1 VEYKIFGPGGTPS
14 EEFREQLAGFLKLDE
29 SQRRTIGEIF
39 LGHDFDPYAPT
50 LPSAVGASSL
60 LPEQFSEATNV
71 VGFLLS
77 SWRANDLQL
86 SDIERDLLLLG
97 CSQPEIETM
106 ISFLNTLGP
115 IRESVWAK
123 NNIRIQRL
131 DGLPTMDNLN
141 VICDARAVFGGFPEG
156 IDQHDN
162 SYKTL
167 LGLVPIVIMEII
179 CSDNYGRRERTAV
192 QMSEDQFER
201 LRKILAQANEQLT
214 ILKERIGAAK
224 LVV

>member
-1 VEYKIFGPGGTPS
+1 MEYKIFGQGGTPS
-14 EEFREQLAGFLKLDE
+14 EEFREQLARFLKLDE

-39 LGHDFDPYAPT
+39 LGRDFDPYDPT
-50 LPSAVGASSL
+50 VPSAVAASSL
-60 LPEQFSEATNV
+60 LPEQFSDASDV

-77 SWRANDLQL
+77 SWRENDLQL

-97 CSQPEIETM
+97 CSQPEIEAM
-106 ISFLNTLGP
+106 ISFLNTLSP
-115 IRESVWAK
+115 IRESVLAK
-123 NNIRIQRL
+123 KYMRIQRL
-131 DGLPTMDNLN
+131 DGLPTVDNLN

-156 IDQHDN
+156 IERHDN

-192 QMSEDQFER
+192 QMTEDQFER
-201 LRKILAQANEQLT
+201 LRTILAQAHEQLT
-214 ILKERIGAAK
+214 ILRERIGADK
-224 LVV
+224 PVV

>member
-14 EEFREQLAGFLKLDE
+14 DEFREQLETFAKLDE
-29 SQRRTIGEIF
+29 AQRRTMADIF
-39 LGHDFDPYAPT
+39 LDRNFDPYDST
-50 LPSAVGASSL
+50 VPSAVAASSL
-60 LPEQFSEATNV
+60 LPEQFSEASDL

-77 SWRANDLQL
+77 SWREYDLQL

-106 ISFLNTLGP
+106 ISFLNTLSP

-123 NNIRIQRL
+123 KYMRIQRL

-141 VICDARAVFGGFPEG
+141 VICEARAVFGGFPEG
-156 IDQHDN
+156 TERQDK

-167 LGLVPIVIMEII
+167 LGLVPIVILEII
-179 CSDNYGRRERTAV
+179 SSDNYGRRQRTAV
-192 QMSEDQFER
+192 QMTEDQFER
-201 LRKILAQANEQLT
+201 FRKILAQAQEQLT
-214 ILKERIGAAK
+214 ILKKRIETNNPAS
-224 LVV
+224 